1 MYAKPKGR
9 RAFRKGAAMT
19 TARIYKPAKTAM
31 QSGTAKT
38 KLWVLDFEEEV
49 AKEVEPLMGW
59 TSSADTRQQV
69 RLRFASKE
77 EAIAYCEHHNIP
89 YRVFDPKP
97 PKRRIIA
104 YADNFAFSRRTPW
117 TH

>member
-1 MYAKPKGR
+1 M
-9 RAFRKGAAMT
+9 

-38 KLWVLDFEEEV
+38 KLWVLDFEPS
-49 AKEVEPLMGW
+49 APKQIDPLMGW
-59 TSSADTRQQV
+59 TSSGDMQQQV

-77 EAIAYCEHHNIP
+77 EAIAYCEHQSIP
-89 YRVFDPKP
+89 YQVFDPKE
-97 PKRRIIA
+97 PKRRVIS